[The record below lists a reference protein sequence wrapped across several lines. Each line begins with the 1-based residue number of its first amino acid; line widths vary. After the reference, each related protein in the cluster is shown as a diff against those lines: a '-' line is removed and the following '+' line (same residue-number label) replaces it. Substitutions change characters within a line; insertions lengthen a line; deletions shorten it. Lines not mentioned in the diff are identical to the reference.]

1 MIAANNGTT
10 LPTVGAW
17 GEASKI
23 IITELQNVLLQ
34 KKTPQQGADDMVA
47 QINPLL

>member
-1 MIAANNGTT
+1 MTAANSGKT
-10 LPTVGAW
+10 LPSVGAW

-23 IITELQNVLLQ
+23 IITELQNVLQ
-34 KKTPQQGADDMVA
+34 GKKTPKQGADDMAA